1 MLLPWRQYHTLKLC
15 NVVEKEHDGSNFSQV
30 FRENVFGNSLEISTV
45 EFILNILKTRS
56 PQLMRKI
63 SETCWD
69 LQRRYS
75 SDHLCMA
82 APGTLKVFNLF
93 QKRAPTIKF
102 LLIFY
107 PKNYWNLYQHW
118 HHQYCSESFLK

>member
-30 FRENVFGNSLEISTV
+30 FRENAFGNSLEISTV

-63 SETCWD
+63 SETC
-69 LQRRYS
+69 
-75 SDHLCMA
+75 
-82 APGTLKVFNLF
+82 
-93 QKRAPTIKF
+93 
-102 LLIFY
+102 
-107 PKNYWNLYQHW
+107 
-118 HHQYCSESFLK
+118 